1 MGGQLYLDE
10 EYDSGIA
17 GLPGTRFVVDL
28 QTKSIHMTDLDG
40 LTDPNQEEDSGGGEA
55 LSRSFCLD
63 GDENSLPPD
72 LPEELSVLFID
83 DDFVLRKLFARAIR
97 SVASGWAVREAANGE
112 AALQLIKDDKDQFD
126 LIFCDMYMA
135 SVEKQLL
142 GTETIAELRNLGC
155 TSRCVGLSANDKEDE
170 FLDAGADAF
179 IFKPMPCD
187 AKALKET
194 LLKLLYNKSR
204 SSSTRAKNVE
214 KMLEDVFD
222 PIV

>member
-1 MGGQLYLDE
+1 MGGKLYLDE

-28 QTKSIHMTDLDG
+28 QTKSIQMEELDV
-40 LTDPNQEEDSGGGEA
+40 LTESARQRNGDVEA
-55 LSRSFCLD
+55 VSRSFCV
-63 GDENSLPPD
+63 DEDDNSLPSD
-72 LPEELSVLFID
+72 LPEDLSVLFVD

-97 SVASGWAVREAANGE
+97 NVAPGWTLREAANGE
-112 AALQLIKDDKDQFD
+112 AAIQLIKDDAEQFD

-155 TSRCVGLSANDKEDE
+155 TSRCIGLSANDKEDE
-170 FLDAGADAF
+170 FLDAGADGF
-179 IFKPMPCD
+179 VFKPMPCD
-187 AKALKET
+187 AKALQET
-194 LLKLLYNKSR
+194 LIRLLYMKSR
-204 SSSTRAKNVE
+204 CSSQRAKNVE
-214 KMLEDVFD
+214 KMMEDVFD